1 VGRKRCSSFS
11 RTEIEAHLKAHH
23 GRCPPELMARFV
35 ELIAAREWRPKLTI
49 GKAFA
54 VTSQAHVRHTMTDY
68 DRLLRIPGLTRDEA
82 LLITRPEVMAII
94 ATWATPPE
102 GTEAAS
108 SRASD
113 LAGAGG
119 LETGSFSPNIPDVP
133 TELAVS
139 SPICPKSRAEAG
151 HCG

>member
-1 VGRKRCSSFS
+1 MGRKRSSSFS
-11 RTEIEAHLKAHH
+11 RAAIEAHLRAHH
-23 GRCPPELMARFV
+23 ARCPPELMAHFI
-35 ELIAAREWRPKLTI
+35 ESIAAREWKPQVTI

-54 VTSQAHVRHTMTDY
+54 VASQAYVRHAMTDY

-94 ATWATPPE
+94 ARWATPPKD
-102 GTEAAS
+102 AAVAN

-113 LAGAGG
+113 PASAGG
-119 LETGSFSPNIPDVP
+119 LETSGFSPNIPDVP
-133 TELAVS
+133 TEVTIL
-139 SPICPKSRAEAG
+139 SPAGPKPRAGAG